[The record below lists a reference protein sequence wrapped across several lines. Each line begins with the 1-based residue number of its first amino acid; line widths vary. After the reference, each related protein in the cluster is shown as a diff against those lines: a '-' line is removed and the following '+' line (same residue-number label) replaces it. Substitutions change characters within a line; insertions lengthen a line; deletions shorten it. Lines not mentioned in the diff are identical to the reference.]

1 MGNDH
6 AILKKT
12 LQPACEISMT
22 RHVFDLFSYMF
33 KVNNRNTR
41 TCCLYCWLWTYFRPC
56 SSVFIVNFEQVNA
69 GVVTSMI
76 VLQCISCVS
85 VIEFTVKIVWLA
97 LIFPVVE
104 FRFSVS
110 FICVSVKIFPWFTI
124 EVIPWSGE
132 FVQGSSLD
140 ILPGTLAFLFH

>member
-1 MGNDH
+1 MKFLWQGMCLICSVIEFYPVGN
-6 AILKKT
+6 
-12 LQPACEISMT
+12 
-22 RHVFDLFSYMF
+22 YMF

-56 SSVFIVNFEQVNA
+56 SSVSIVNFEQVNA

-97 LIFPVVE
+97 LIFPVVD